1 MQGNMNRTLSI
12 EDLSRKLPGVK
23 LCPDLVSDLFLAD
36 LRYDA
41 VMEFLRYPA
50 RFDGYLA
57 FFCIS
62 GSFDIEIN
70 LRKYSVSD
78 GSMVLYVP
86 GYLVRVLEMPQEE
99 KERLRFVV
107 MAVSRD
113 LMSSI
118 AVDFTKLYEDSIR
131 LLDNP
136 CVRLENSER
145 KLLKEYF
152 DLVSEIAPIQV
163 RGIRESVILLASSA
177 FSLMGTLWTERL
189 KSVSDNASERRS
201 VRAGVIFEDFI
212 LLVRE
217 HHMRERCLTFYA
229 DKLCLSPKYLSKA
242 VRAVSGKSAHE
253 WINDFVVIEAKN
265 MLKYSDLNIKTIVSE
280 LNFPNQTSFY
290 RFFKVNTGLTPTEY
304 RRSK

>member
-1 MQGNMNRTLSI
+1 MNRTLSI
-12 EDLSRKLPGVK
+12 EDLSRKLAGVK
-23 LCPDLVSDLFLAD
+23 LCPDLMSDLFLAD
-36 LRYDA
+36 LHYDA

-57 FFCIS
+57 FFCVE
-62 GSFDIEIN
+62 GCFDIEIN
-70 LRKYSVSD
+70 LRKYSVRD
-78 GSMVLYVP
+78 GSMVMYVP

-99 KERLRFVV
+99 KARLRFVV
-107 MAVSRD
+107 MATSREF
-113 LMSSI
+113 MSSI
-118 AVDFTKLYEDSIR
+118 AVDFSKLYEDSIR
-131 LLDNP
+131 LLNNP
-136 CVRLENSER
+136 CVHLESSER
-145 KLLKEYF
+145 KLLKGYF

-163 RGIRESVILLASSA
+163 KGIRESVVLLASSA
-177 FSLMGTLWTERL
+177 FSLMGTLWSERL
-189 KSVSDNASERRS
+189 KTVRDTTGQRS
-201 VRAGVIFEDFI
+201 ARAGVIFEDFI

-229 DKLCLSPKYLSKA
+229 DKLCLTPKYLSKA

-265 MLKYSDLNIKTIVSE
+265 MLRYSDMNIKTIVCE

-304 RRSK
+304 RRGK